1 MTIEEVKTIYFDQYA
16 LRLQPYKVGRV
27 SIGAGRAYFKY
38 ELPVKLYTSLTTI
51 QKVCSP
57 MPYGLFQWW
66 LKHGEKE
73 ASRLMNVAAKYG
85 TLMHI
90 EIGKFCVSQEYD
102 FDKTTGVVD
111 DYLSTIQFYDPDTT
125 GWAERLK
132 EDMQAWATFV
142 FEYKVKVLAVEMVLC
157 SDAYEFGTA
166 IDIVCVMDVDESI
179 PTPSGTLTASGK
191 KSTAKFT
198 TISSPQMAIINLK
211 SGRHGF
217 YAENANQL
225 ELERMVWNENYPDM
239 QIEKVFNWSPTEW
252 RNISGDKYNLKDQSG
267 KANKIEMEAMLM
279 LASERYKGKHE
290 RASYINIHGSIYYGA
305 DPSKN
310 IYQTAMISEL
320 EKKIAEYKLQH

>member
-1 MTIEEVKTIYFDQYA
+1 MTIEEVKTIYFDKEA
-16 LRLQPYKVGRV
+16 IRIQPYRVGRV

-73 ASRLMNVAAKYG
+73 AGRLMNVAAKYG

-90 EIGKFCVSQEYD
+90 EIGGFCVLQEYN
-102 FDKTTGVVD
+102 FDKTQEIVD
-111 DYLSTIQFYDPDTT
+111 DYLSSNQFYDPDTS

-132 EDMQAWATFV
+132 EDMHAWATFV
-142 FEYKVKVLAVEMVLC
+142 SEHNVKVIAVEMVLC
-157 SDAYEFGTA
+157 SDAFEFATA
-166 IDIVCVMDVDESI
+166 IDIVCMMDI
-179 PTPSGTLTASGK
+179 GK
-191 KSTAKFT
+191 KNPTRE
-198 TISSPQMAIINLK
+198 MAIINLK

-225 ELERMVWNENYPDM
+225 ELERMVWNENYPD
-239 QIEKVFNWSPTEW
+239 IPITRVFNWSPTDW
-252 RNISGDKYNLKDQSG
+252 RTVSGAKYNLKDQTG
-267 KANKIEMEAMLM
+267 RANKIEMEAMLL

-290 RASYINIHGSIYYGA
+290 KSNYINIAGTIYYGA
-305 DPSKN
+305 DPEKN
-310 IYQTAMISEL
+310 IYQNSLLSVL
-320 EKKIAEYKLQH
+320 EDRILHGNMV